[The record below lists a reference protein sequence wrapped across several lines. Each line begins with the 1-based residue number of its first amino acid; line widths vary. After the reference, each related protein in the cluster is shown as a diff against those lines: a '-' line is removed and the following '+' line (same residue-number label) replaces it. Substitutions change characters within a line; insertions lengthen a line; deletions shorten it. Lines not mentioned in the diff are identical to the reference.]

1 MCQVRLIL
9 LSRNLSSKN
18 NISLVKTVLKTPE
31 ITANF
36 VKPRNER
43 KKRFPRGGT
52 LSRIPLRP
60 VLISI

>member
-43 KKRFPRGGT
+43 KKYFLAVELFPEF
-52 LSRIPLRP
+52 L
-60 VLISI
+60 